1 MKNVRSQ
8 KTMLFQ
14 KVYFNNN
21 VSEYTFP
28 TTDHK
33 SDIFV
38 SVLVKTSK
46 RQTKELTK

>member
-8 KTMLFQ
+8 KTILFQ
-14 KVYFNNN
+14 VYLNNN

-28 TTDHK
+28 TADHK